1 MVDKTKLKEIDIND
15 CSCYYLNNL
24 TDINDLVLKNIK
36 IIKRSYENIVPTC
49 YIGYKTLYNVK
60 PL

>member
-15 CSCYYLNNL
+15 RSCYYLNNL

-49 YIGYKTLYNVK
+49 YIG
-60 PL
+60 